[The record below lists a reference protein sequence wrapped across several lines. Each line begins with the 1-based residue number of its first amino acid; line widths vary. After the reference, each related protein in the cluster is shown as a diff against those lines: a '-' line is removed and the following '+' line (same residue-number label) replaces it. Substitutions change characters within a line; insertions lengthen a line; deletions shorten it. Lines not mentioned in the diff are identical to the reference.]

1 MKILITGAF
10 GLLGGRLAAHLNQV
24 GHEVYLGSRVI
35 RGKPNWLTC
44 GDVVQINW
52 KDRVSLE
59 NVCQGMDVVIHC
71 AGLNASECYSDPKK
85 AIEINGMMTMR
96 LALAAQ
102 RASVAKFFYMS
113 TAHVYSSDLQGLIT
127 EDNETTNSHPYATSN
142 ILGEQAVM
150 KMHSINGMQTFILRL
165 SNSFG
170 VPMNEDSN
178 CWMLVLNDFCRQ
190 AATDRQLVIRSPSET
205 LRNFITLTDV
215 CLAIHYLVSLRGTSM
230 RSIICNLG
238 DKTRSLLD
246 MASTI
251 AEIYESEKGVSLPI
265 LLLSK
270 DSIPNTY
277 LDFQSIFFQQHNWQ
291 PKSNFKEELSE
302 LVSYCETHF
311 GTSFEK

>member
-1 MKILITGAF
+1 
-10 GLLGGRLAAHLNQV
+10 
-24 GHEVYLGSRVI
+24 
-35 RGKPNWLTC
+35 
-44 GDVVQINW
+44 
-52 KDRVSLE
+52 
-59 NVCQGMDVVIHC
+59 
-71 AGLNASECYSDPKK
+71 
-85 AIEINGMMTMR
+85 
-96 LALAAQ
+96 
-102 RASVAKFFYMS
+102 
-113 TAHVYSSDLQGLIT
+113 
-127 EDNETTNSHPYATSN
+127 
-142 ILGEQAVM
+142 M